1 MKKGFW
7 YVFINL
13 QLAKVYVFVNES
25 FANNKDLSSQIGFVL
40 VISIKLKGVMKFILI
55 RNIIYTNSTKC
66 KRVTCVMLTLKLY
79 AMVIGIN
86 MLIALLSTINIITNK
101 LEIKQL
107 LIIVYINFLLLYKCI
122 IKFGII
128 KKKCLMIDI
137 ISIH

>member
-1 MKKGFW
+1 
-7 YVFINL
+7 
-13 QLAKVYVFVNES
+13 
-25 FANNKDLSSQIGFVL
+25 
-40 VISIKLKGVMKFILI
+40 
-55 RNIIYTNSTKC
+55 
-66 KRVTCVMLTLKLY
+66 MLTLKLY